1 MDSRYSNN
9 PTKKTADGRIVY
21 RPKIYPTIP
30 LSDDDLYVATETG
43 DRLDTLAYQFYQD
56 STLWWIIASAN
67 AIHSAP
73 FGFADGTILRIP
85 MDYVSVVRDFLNS

>member
-9 PTKKTADGRIVY
+9 LTKKTSDGRIVY

-56 STLWWIIASAN
+56 STQS
-67 AIHSAP
+67 
-73 FGFADGTILRIP
+73 FF
-85 MDYVSVVRDFLNS
+85 